1 MGTFNNIGRFIAK
14 RYKAIIVFW
23 IIVLAIAI
31 PFAPSVMEAVE
42 YNMLAMAPENM
53 ESMRA
58 QEYIDSNFNMS
69 TDGFST
75 IIVFKGAGQNS
86 VLGQDLKEAI
96 FNISSGIAESE
107 SIPNNTVL
115 SIYTPLLD
123 NYTDIVLSGIVEVNR
138 LANGTA
144 MLIFGMPS
152 MYPTLWNTTFESGLL
167 FYGSA
172 DALTLNWMAIHDID
186 PDLNTTEVDSLAYEA
201 TRDEIEVLLDIANI
215 SAEFQDLFW
224 MWYEDFSAAWNSTSD
239 DPVLVASPLTRE
251 EHAVNSAFPGFWEDA
266 KQYFE
271 DVGLGNLWPIAGDIF
286 NRTVEMLDPLDFL
299 DPYRLNAVCHAM
311 VNDIIQP
318 YLEQVPSD
326 LRAPIEDFIHGF
338 QQRWDDNTTIWISN
352 NWTLH
357 VTPNMTQVRQFVEEL
372 VPPLIDGLPKAGAEV
387 VEAVY
392 ALGWDGW
399 SNSTAFND
407 MIIVLTHETM
417 GDVDDDLILEIIGL
431 GLNVTDQQI
440 RQMAM
445 DMVLSTSLADYPI
458 PIPDGILKMI
468 LNVPFNDTML
478 MTITYDKLPDGKYLD
493 GSQYIPQVREIIR
506 QRAAALTDIEILVSG
521 LDGITYDIETS
532 SMEDM
537 EKIDPVSIL
546 LVIILIGLFFRSL
559 VSSIIPPSII
569 GMALVISLMGI
580 ALLATYVMEVTN
592 YVLVLVMVTML
603 GAGCDYC
610 IFILSRYREERV
622 LGKEKKE
629 AVIEA
634 VTWAGESITTSG
646 FTVMIGF
653 GVLSVCSFSMVSSI
667 GISLAMGIFI
677 ALMFALFFLPSL
689 IMLLGDRIFWPTTI
703 KHVRERKEDP
713 SKASRISKWSHRYFE
728 RTARTSIKHAKIF
741 VIVAIII
748 SLPAIY
754 VVANLDTS
762 YDMIGTMPD
771 SESKTGVNDI
781 AEGFGGGMISP
792 VFIAIEFDSRIY
804 NGTGSDA
811 TDRNDLQNISD
822 LVLELNISQVFDLRY
837 FPVIEDICN
846 DISWLGN
853 IREVASPTRPFGDTI
868 DYLNFENYT
877 LLEQAEFLLMM
888 QQDMS
893 KNGSAVM
900 IQVTM
905 EDQPFSELSIG
916 TVNDLRT
923 FVAQEVEDRP
933 ELVAAY
939 LSGGTALMYDIS
951 SLVSGQ
957 FDLMEVLAI
966 LLIFVILLI
975 VLGSM
980 FTPVRSIVTILM
992 SVIWTLALTAIIF
1005 EYVLDDQLLWLMP
1018 IVLIVVCLGL
1028 GMDYDIFLTTRI
1040 REEVHKGKSM
1050 KEAIVDSVKA
1060 TGGIITIC
1068 GLIMAGAF
1076 GTMTLSGSVM
1086 LQEFGF
1092 ALAFAILLDAT
1103 VVRMYLVPAIM
1114 SLMGKW
1120 NWWAPGKLQRTR
1132 TSHLEEETEE

>member
-1 MGTFNNIGRFIAK
+1 MGIFNNIGKFIAK

-42 YNMLAMAPENM
+42 YNMLEMAPEDM

-58 QEYIDSNFNMS
+58 QQYIDSNFNMS
-69 TDGFST
+69 TSGFST
-75 IIVFKGAGQNS
+75 IIVFKGEGQNS
-86 VLGQDLKEAI
+86 VLGQDIKEAI
-96 FNISSGIAESE
+96 FNISSDLNENQD
-107 SIPNNTVL
+107 IPNNTAL

-123 NYTDIVLSGIVEVNR
+123 NYTDIVLSGIVEVNK
-138 LANGTA
+138 LGNGTA

-152 MYPTLWNTTFESGLL
+152 MYPTLWNTTFESGLM

-172 DALTLNWMAIHDID
+172 DAFALNWMVIRDFD
-186 PDLNTTEVDSLAYEA
+186 PDLNTTEVDSLAYEE
-201 TRDEIEVLLDIANI
+201 THDEIEELLVIANI
-215 SAEFQDLFW
+215 SAEYQNLFW
-224 MWYEDFSAAWNSTSD
+224 IWYEDFSAAWNSTSD
-239 DPVLVASPLTRE
+239 DPALVASPPARE
-251 EHAVNSAFPGFWEDA
+251 EHAINSAFPGFWEDA
-266 KQYFE
+266 EQYFE
-271 DVGLGNLWPIAGDIF
+271 DVGLGDLWPIAGDIF
-286 NRTVEMLDPLDFL
+286 NRTVDMLDPLDFL
-299 DPYRLNAVCHAM
+299 DPYRVNAVCHAV
-311 VNDIIQP
+311 VNNLIQP

-338 QQRWDDNTTIWISN
+338 QQRWDDNTTISVSS

-357 VTPNMTQVRQFVEEL
+357 VVPNMTQVRQFVTEL
-372 VPPLIDGLPKAGAEV
+372 VPPLLHALPRTGAEV

-399 SNSTAFND
+399 SNSTAFNNT
-407 MIIVLTHETM
+407 IITLTHETL

-440 RQMAM
+440 RQMAIN
-445 DMVLSTSLADYPI
+445 MVLNTSLADYPI

-468 LNVPFNDTML
+468 LNVPSNDTLL
-478 MTITYDKLPDGKYLD
+478 MTITYDKLPDGKSLD

-506 QRAAALTDIEILVSG
+506 QRTASLSDIEILVSG
-521 LDGITYDIETS
+521 IDGITYDIETS
-532 SMEDM
+532 SAEDM
-537 EKIDPVSIL
+537 EKIDPVSII
-546 LVIILIGLFFRSL
+546 LVIILIGLFFRSI
-559 VSSIIPPSII
+559 VSSVIPPSII
-569 GMALVISLMGI
+569 GMALVVALMGI

-622 LGKEKKE
+622 LGKEKEE
-629 AVIEA
+629 AVVEA

-646 FTVMIGF
+646 FTVLIGF
-653 GVLSVCSFSMVSSI
+653 GVLSICSFSMVSSI

-677 ALMFALFFLPSL
+677 ALMSALFFLPSL
-689 IMLLGDRIFWPTTI
+689 IMLLGDRVFWPTTI
-703 KHVRERKEDP
+703 AYVRERKEDP
-713 SKASRISKWSHRYFE
+713 SKASRISRWSHRYFE

-741 VIVAIII
+741 VIAAIII

-781 AEGFGGGMISP
+781 VEGFGGGMISP
-792 VFIAIEFDSRIY
+792 VFVAIEFDSKIY
-804 NGTGSDA
+804 NGTGSA
-811 TDRNDLQNISD
+811 TDHDDLQNISD
-822 LVLELNISQVFDLRY
+822 EILELNISQVFDLRY
-837 FPVIEDICN
+837 FPAIEEMCG
-846 DISWLGN
+846 DISALGN

-877 LLEQAEFLLMM
+877 ILEQAEFLLMM

-905 EDQPFSELSIG
+905 DDQPYSEESIG
-916 TVNDLRT
+916 TVNGIRMLI
-923 FVAQEVEDRP
+923 AQEVEDRP

-951 SLVSGQ
+951 TLVSGQ
-957 FDLMEVLAI
+957 FDLMELLAV
-966 LLIFVILLI
+966 LLIFVILLV
-975 VLGSM
+975 VLGSV

-992 SVIWTLALTAIIF
+992 SVMWTLALTAIIF
-1005 EYVLDDQLLWLMP
+1005 EYVLGDQLLWLMP

-1050 KEAIVDSVKA
+1050 KEAIIDSVKA

-1076 GTMTLSGSVM
+1076 GTMTLSGSIM

-1132 TSHLEEETEE
+1132 TSHLEEEEKD

>member
-1 MGTFNNIGRFIAK
+1 MGTFNNIGKFIAK

-23 IIVLAIAI
+23 IIILAIAI

-42 YNMLAMAPENM
+42 YNMLAMAPEDM

-58 QEYIDSNFNMS
+58 QEYIDANFNISM
-69 TDGFST
+69 DGFST
-75 IIVFKGAGQNS
+75 IIVFKGEGQNS
-86 VLGQDLKEAI
+86 VLGQELKEAI
-96 FNISSGIAESE
+96 FNISSDISGREE
-107 SIPNNTVL
+107 MPNNTVI

-123 NYTDIVLSGIVEVNR
+123 NYTDIVVSGIVDVNR

-152 MYPTLWNTTFESGLL
+152 MYPMLWNITLESGLM
-167 FYGSA
+167 FYGCG
-172 DALTLNWMAIHDID
+172 DAFALNWIAIHDID
-186 PDLNTTEVDSLAYEA
+186 PDANTTEVDSLAYEA
-201 TRDEIEVLLDIANI
+201 TWDEIELILDIANV

-224 MWYEDFSAAWNSTSD
+224 IWYEDFSAAWNSTSG
-239 DPVLVASPLTRE
+239 DPVLVDNPLERE
-251 EHAVNSAFPGFWEDA
+251 EHAINSAFPGFWEDA
-266 KQYFE
+266 RQYFE
-271 DVGLGNLWPIAGDIF
+271 DIGLEDLWPIAGEIF
-286 NRTVEMLDPLDFL
+286 NRTVEMLDPLDFV
-299 DPYRLNAVCHAM
+299 DPYRVNAVCHTV

-318 YLEQVPSD
+318 YLVQIPLD

-338 QQRWDDNTTIWISN
+338 QQKWDDNTTASISS

-357 VTPNMTQVRQFVEEL
+357 LIPNMTQERQFVEEL
-372 VPPLIDGLPKAGAEV
+372 VPPLVDALPKAGAEV

-392 ALGWDGW
+392 ALGWDQW

-407 MIIVLTHETM
+407 TVILLTHETL

-440 RQMAM
+440 REMSIEL
-445 DMVLSTSLADYPI
+445 VLDTSLVDYPI
-458 PIPDGILKMI
+458 PIPEGILKMI
-468 LNVPFNDTML
+468 VNVPSNDTML
-478 MTITYDKLPDGKYLD
+478 MTITYDKLPDGTYLD

-506 QRAAALTDIEILVSG
+506 QRISSLSGIEVLVSG
-521 LDGITYDIETS
+521 IDGITYDIETS

-537 EKIDPVSIL
+537 EKIDPVSIV

-569 GMALVISLMGI
+569 GMALIIALVGI
-580 ALLATYVMEVTN
+580 FLLATYVMEVTN

-689 IMLLGDRIFWPTTI
+689 IMLLGDRVFWPTTI
-703 KHVRERKEDP
+703 EYVRERKKDP
-713 SKASRISKWSHRYFE
+713 SKAGRMSRLSHRYFE
-728 RTARTSIKHAKIF
+728 HTARTSIKYAKIL
-741 VIVAIII
+741 VVAAIII

-754 VVANLDTS
+754 VVTNLDTS
-762 YDMIGTMPD
+762 YDMIGTMPN

-781 AEGFGGGMISP
+781 VDGFGGGMISP

-804 NGTGSDA
+804 NGTGEM
-811 TDRNDLQNISD
+811 TDRDDLQNISD
-822 LVLELNISQVFDLRY
+822 EVLELNLSQVFDLRY
-837 FPVIEDICN
+837 FPIIEDMCD
-846 DISWLGN
+846 DISTMGN
-853 IREVASPTRPFGDTI
+853 IREVTSPTRPYGDTI
-868 DYLNFENYT
+868 DYLNFDNYT
-877 LLEQAEFLLMM
+877 ILEQAEFLLMM
-888 QQDMS
+888 QKDMS
-893 KNGSAVM
+893 RNGSGVM

-905 EDQPFSELSIG
+905 EDQPYSEESIG
-916 TVNDLRT
+916 TVTGLRELI
-923 FVAQEVEDRP
+923 AQEVEERP

-951 SLVSGQ
+951 MLVSGE
-957 FDLMEVLAI
+957 FNLMEMLAI

-975 VLGSM
+975 VLGSV
-980 FTPVRSIVTILM
+980 FTPIRSIVTILT
-992 SVIWTLALTAIIF
+992 SVIWTLALTAIVF

-1040 REEVHKGKSM
+1040 REEVHKGKPM

-1114 SLMGKW
+1114 SLMGRW

-1132 TSHLEEETEE
+1132 TSHLEEVEEE